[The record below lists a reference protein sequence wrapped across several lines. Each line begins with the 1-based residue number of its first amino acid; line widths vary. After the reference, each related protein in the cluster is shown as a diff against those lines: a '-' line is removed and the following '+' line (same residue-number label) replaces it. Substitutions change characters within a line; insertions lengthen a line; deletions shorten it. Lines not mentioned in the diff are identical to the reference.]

1 MKAIKYLLALM
12 VGTAAFVSCDTDI
25 ENKEIEKPFTYSDL
39 YYQNLR
45 DYKNSDHSIA
55 FGWFNN
61 YSMHSGACRF
71 SALPDSIDIISL
83 WGGIPSPD
91 KDKDIYDEFRFVQK
105 VKGTKMLTVHI
116 VRIDAESD
124 KEDFKQAYLAAKAMP
139 AGEEREAALLQAI
152 EMYADTFIN
161 SVFLN
166 DLDGFDAD
174 FEPEGDFLNGD
185 YFVHFMKYIGQYMG
199 PSPDITKEE
208 RLALI
213 RERFGDEMANQEGI
227 CDKLL
232 CVDGSN
238 STKCEPYCDYFF
250 QQAYSGSTSLA
261 SGWPTEKCVLCCNM
275 GDKWSGTMQ
284 EMYNQARY
292 QPSTGR
298 KGGFGAFIIGR
309 DYNVH
314 ENNPSPY
321 FRTRECIQIQNPAVY

>member
-1 MKAIKYLLALM
+1 MKTIKILFALM
-12 VGTAAFVSCDTDI
+12 SVSLAFASCDTDS
-25 ENKEIEKPFTYSDL
+25 ENIDIQKPYTYSDL

-45 DYKNSDHSIA
+45 DYKKSDHSIA
-55 FGWFNN
+55 FGWFSN

-71 SALPDSIDIISL
+71 GCLPDSMDIISL

-91 KDKDIYDEFRFVQK
+91 KDKDMYDEFRFVQK
-105 VKGTKMLTVHI
+105 VKGTKMLQVHI
-116 VRIDAESD
+116 VRIEAESD
-124 KEDFKQAYLAAKAMP
+124 KEEFKQVLNEAKKLP
-139 AGEEREAALLQAI
+139 AGEEREAGIIRAI
-152 EMYADTFIN
+152 EMYADGFIDN
-161 SVFLN
+161 IFKN

-174 FEPEGDFLNGD
+174 FEPEGDLLTGD
-185 YFVHFMKYIGQYMG
+185 YFVHFMKYMGQYMG

-213 RERFGDEMANQEGI
+213 RERFGDEIANQEGV

-238 STKCEPYCDYFF
+238 SQKSEPYCDYFF
-250 QQAYSGSTSLA
+250 QQAYSGHTQLA
-261 SGWPTEKCVLCCNM
+261 TGWPTEKCVLCCNM
-275 GDKWSGTMQ
+275 GDKWSTPMT

-292 QPSTGR
+292 QPATGR